1 MLTVQLVNTITPQLQ
16 PNDKLAKAKQLMVDY
31 KLTHLPVVSNNK
43 FLGLIAEDDVL
54 DESNDQATI
63 ESILDLLL
71 LAFLPEDVHFL
82 NALNYCNQYDANI
95 IPIIDKEANYMGC
108 ISIQLL
114 LKTIGDFA
122 GSNEIG
128 GLIILAIQ
136 PLHFS
141 ISEISRIVESNN
153 ATVLHLN
160 STFDTSTGLMMVTL
174 HLNKKEID
182 SVVAT
187 FDRFEYKVV
196 HHFGTYRQDDKTNL
210 HYRNL
215 MHYLDL

>member
-1 MLTVQLVNTITPQLQ
+1 MLTAQLVNTVTPQLQ

-31 KLTHLPVVSNNK
+31 KLTHLPVVNKNK

-54 DESNDQATI
+54 DESNEQATI

-71 LAFLPEDVHFL
+71 IAFLPEDVHFL
-82 NALNYCNQYDANI
+82 NALNYCNQYDANL

-108 ISIQLL
+108 ISSQHL
-114 LKTIGDFA
+114 LKTIGEFT

-128 GLIILAIQ
+128 GLIILAIKPIQ
-136 PLHFS
+136 FS

-153 ATVLHLN
+153 ATDFHLN
-160 STFDTSTGLMMVTL
+160 STFDVNTGLMMVTI

-182 SVVAT
+182 SIMK
-187 FDRFEYKVV
+187 DIKSLYKKNQ
-196 HHFGTYRQDDKTNL
+196 TSYKN
-210 HYRNL
+210 
-215 MHYLDL
+215 